1 MKKELKH
8 NGFSLT
14 EVLMA
19 VGILSIGMMLIATMF
34 PVGIYLT
41 TVATER
47 TMAAIVYDEAIAKI
61 QLYGLNISSLGWT
74 TPNYQ
79 NCTPYELVSQI
90 AIDPN
95 EFSYPSVDPATKTSQ
110 YYWSALC
117 RLKDPNDP
125 NMLYQVTVFVARKTG
140 PNLKYWHSG
149 GSSDRPKPTK
159 IAVSDGNNPD
169 ELKIITS
176 GEAKYVNPPTA
187 VLDNASGVIYHVL
200 DRQGTVVK
208 LDRLREASMNP
219 IWLIP
224 PPETGGRNADIE
236 VYPTTIRF

>member
-1 MKKELKH
+1 MKSGQKH

-47 TMAAIVYDEAIAKI
+47 TMAAIVYDEALAKI
-61 QLYGLNISSLGWT
+61 QLYGIGSSPPPGVGDYNDIT
-74 TPNYQ
+74 SMN
-79 NCTPYELVSQI
+79 S
-90 AIDPN
+90 N

-110 YYWSALC
+110 YYWSALYKK
-117 RLKDPNDP
+117 LNSDPCDTQ
-125 NMLYQVTVFVARKTG
+125 YSIAVFITRKTG
-140 PNLKYWHSG
+140 PNLTYWHSS
-149 GSSDRPKPTK
+149 GSSNRPRPVK
-159 IAVSDGNNPD
+159 IVVSDGNNLD
-169 ELKIITS
+169 ELKIDTS
-176 GEAKYVNPPTA
+176 GEAKYINPPTA

-208 LDRLREASMNP
+208 LDRPREASMNP

-236 VYPTTIRF
+236 VYQRIMRF